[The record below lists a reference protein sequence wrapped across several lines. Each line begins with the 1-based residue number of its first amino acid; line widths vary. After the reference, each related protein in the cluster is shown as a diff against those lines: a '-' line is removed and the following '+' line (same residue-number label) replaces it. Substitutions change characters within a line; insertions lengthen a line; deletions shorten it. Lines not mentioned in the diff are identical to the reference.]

1 MGVPQ
6 ITDLPNKNLPQKGFV
21 FVGNHWEFRGPH
33 PYIHML
39 SCWSCCTCQL
49 PHFLR
54 GSWGDFLIPL
64 LVCKGSAH
72 RWSHYET
79 MVEVAAHSRTLG
91 INFLKDLDLPSVM
104 NMAIERCT
112 FRRCMIELCIIY
124 FLHDN
129 SEIMKEEG
137 RFNCSVVDWRVY

>member
-1 MGVPQ
+1 M
-6 ITDLPNKNLPQKGFV
+6 
-21 FVGNHWEFRGPH
+21 
-33 PYIHML
+33 
-39 SCWSCCTCQL
+39 
-49 PHFLR
+49 
-54 GSWGDFLIPL
+54 
-64 LVCKGSAH
+64 CKGSAH